1 MFYMYSGRK
10 EIIVLS
16 YSLMIR
22 KHCGKMQTYT
32 HKEKNKKERESDPI
46 VVFCPVLMKDWE
58 VSVITEIGWHWAPSR
73 MTMGHQQDHDQGLRI
88 QPSPALPPA
97 TIQPESPPGI
107 LPWSPRSL
115 SFKKLRPSAE
125 RSGHQTGSLQGTFPS
140 GKLSP
145 NYRASR
151 SGGGG
156 QGWKRLI
163 WSAEWGEEG
172 R

>member
-1 MFYMYSGRK
+1 MK

-22 KHCGKMQTYT
+22 KHCGKTQTYT

-46 VVFCPVLMKDWE
+46 VVFCPALTKDWE
-58 VSVITEIGWHWAPSR
+58 LSVNTEIGWHWAPSR
-73 MTMGHQQDHDQGLRI
+73 MTMGHQQDHNQVLRI
-88 QPSPALPPA
+88 QPSSSPASSHHPTRISSRNSTLI
-97 TIQPESPPGI
+97 TLLTQLQETQTFCWEEWTSD
-107 LPWSPRSL
+107 R
-115 SFKKLRPSAE
+115 KSARHIPIRE
-125 RSGHQTGSLQGTFPS
+125 NCP
-140 GKLSP
+140 P